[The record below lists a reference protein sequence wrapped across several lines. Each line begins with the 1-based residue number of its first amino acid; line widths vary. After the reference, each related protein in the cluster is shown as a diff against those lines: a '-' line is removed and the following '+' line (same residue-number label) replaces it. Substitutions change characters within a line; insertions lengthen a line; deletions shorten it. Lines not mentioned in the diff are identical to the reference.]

1 MAYPVV
7 SFQRELTHLGS
18 TQNLLGYKGSKEPV
32 LLDHYSRERNSPECF
47 PKTFIFH
54 SRDDTIVSVANTE
67 IFVEALQRVG
77 VPHEVHLFPSG
88 RHGYGLP
95 GKHLKGA
102 VRSWPRTNAALVKER
117 GTLAHFGR
125 IE

>member
-1 MAYPVV
+1 M
-7 SFQRELTHLGS
+7 
-18 TQNLLGYKGSKEPV
+18 LGYKGSKDPV
-32 LLDHYSRERNSPECF
+32 LLDHYSLERNSPECF

-95 GKHLKGA
+95 GKHFKGA
-102 VRSWPRTNAALVKER
+102 VRSWPARMLHWLKKE
-117 GTLAHFGR
+117 GL
-125 IE
+125 